1 MNKTILMLLTS
12 IVGTSQNSVYKTS
25 STSYLYYGKWTCIAK
40 AILTNQ
46 YQSSN
51 TILLITGGDS
61 SSDVISSK
69 LFFRL
74 KQLAAFQGKP
84 HVQLELIQKNNSKL
98 TESDVVSVTTVLG
111 TSSIVGLYRRVVNSG
126 ERFAFTPVMIN
137 NTAPVFLSDQGC
149 ISSLPLGTQVACK
162 KVVILKKLL
171 REYQIGKLMI
181 LRQKKPRIS
190 IV

>member
-1 MNKTILMLLTS
+1 MNS
-12 IVGTSQNSVYKTS
+12 
-25 STSYLYYGKWTCIAK
+25 W
-40 AILTNQ
+40 
-46 YQSSN
+46 
-51 TILLITGGDS
+51 
-61 SSDVISSK
+61 
-69 LFFRL
+69 
-74 KQLAAFQGKP
+74 
-84 HVQLELIQKNNSKL
+84 
-98 TESDVVSVTTVLG
+98 
-111 TSSIVGLYRRVVNSG
+111 